1 MSLHGVTVIWIL
13 TLIFR
18 LEAREQQKNILHLW
32 SHELSYARLTFLW
45 WARGASALA
54 LCTIRLLNMV
64 SQPVVGMLVLLI
76 HEVKFCFYRFFSV
89 KALRILFNFLLKLF
103 DSSTGVR

>member
-1 MSLHGVTVIWIL
+1 MSVIWIL

-32 SHELSYARLTFLW
+32 SHELSYARLTFLGTG
-45 WARGASALA
+45 RIS
-54 LCTIRLLNMV
+54 IRLLNMV

-76 HEVKFCFYRFFSV
+76 HEVKICFYRIFSV
-89 KALRILFNFLLKLF
+89 KALRILFKFLLKFF

>member
-32 SHELSYARLTFLW
+32 SHELSYARLTFLGT
-45 WARGASALA
+45 RRISIELK
-54 LCTIRLLNMV
+54 LSTKFREFVTILLLGHMCLNMV
-64 SQPVVGMLVLLI
+64 HL
-76 HEVKFCFYRFFSV
+76 KF
-89 KALRILFNFLLKLF
+89 
-103 DSSTGVR
+103 G